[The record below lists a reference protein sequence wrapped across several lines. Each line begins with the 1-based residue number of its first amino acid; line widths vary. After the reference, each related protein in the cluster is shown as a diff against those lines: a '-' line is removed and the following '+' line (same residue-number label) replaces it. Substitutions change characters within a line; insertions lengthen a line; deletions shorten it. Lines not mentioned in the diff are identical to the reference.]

1 MTPHLIIN
9 NIHRS
14 KMDPNRVIEDAAQ
27 GNKVAKEAFNAYHDT
42 IVKAKASLGGNPG
55 LLVDFHGQGHGK
67 NSTEIGYL
75 IKKAQLNS
83 KNFTGSEIGIKSLV
97 SRKKAKLNDFLYGK
111 RSLGSLFEAAG
122 YRAVPSP
129 RQPSPGTDLYYRGGY
144 TVQVHGSRDGGQV
157 DAIQVEIPGE
167 IRIEGGKKLR
177 KQFSTSLA
185 NILEKF
191 FSANYEKLLYY

>member
-1 MTPHLIIN
+1 
-9 NIHRS
+9 
-14 KMDPNRVIEDAAQ
+14 MDPNRVVEDAAQ
-27 GNKVAKEAFNAYHDT
+27 GNKVAKEAFNDYHNT
-42 IVKAKASLGGNPG
+42 IKQAKASLGGNPG

-97 SRKKAKLNDFLYGK
+97 ARKNAKLSDFIFGK
-111 RSLGSLFEAAG
+111 RSLGSLFEGVG

-144 TVQVHGSRDGGQV
+144 TAQVHGSSHGGVV
-157 DAIQVEIPGE
+157 DAIQLEFPGE
-167 IRIEGGKKLR
+167 IREGGGKVLR
-177 KQFSTSLA
+177 KKFSTA
-185 NILEKF
+185 VAQILQQF
-191 FSANYEKLLYY
+191 FSNNYS